1 MSHQLTFADSEFS
14 TKRRQTRKEIFLS
27 RMEQILPWQ
36 NMVEV
41 IEPFY
46 PKAGNGR
53 RPYPLETMLRIH
65 CMQHW
70 YNLSDGAMED
80 ALYEIASMR
89 LFARLSLDSALPD
102 RTTIMNFRHL
112 LEQHQLA
119 RQLFKTINR
128 WLAEAG
134 VMMTQGTLVDATII
148 EAPSSTKNKE
158 QQRDPEMHQTK
169 KGNQW
174 HFGMKAHIIFIRSA
188 SQRDIMSHQLTFADS
203 EFSTKRRQTRKEIF
217 LSRMEQILPW
227 QNMVEVIEPFYPK
240 AGNGRRPYPLET
252 MLRIHCMQHWYNLSD
267 GAMEDAL
274 YEIASMRLF
283 ARLSLDSALP
293 DRTTIMN
300 FRHLLEQHQ
309 LARQLFKTIN
319 RWLAEAGVMMTQGTL
334 VDATIIEAPS
344 STKNKEQQRDPEMH
358 QTKKGNQ
365 WHFGMKAHIGV
376 DAKSGL
382 THSLVT
388 TAANEHDLNQLGN
401 LLHGE
406 EQFVSA
412 DAGYQGAPQR
422 EELAEVDVDWLI
434 AERPG
439 KVKTLKQHPRK
450 NKTAINIEYMKA
462 SIRARVEH
470 PFRIIKRQFGFV
482 KARYKGLLKNDNQ
495 LAMLFTLAN
504 LFRVDQMI
512 RQWERSQ

>member
-14 TKRRQTRKEIFLS
+14 SKRRQTRKEIFLS

-148 EAPSSTKNKE
+148 EAPSSTKNK
-158 QQRDPEMHQTK
+158 
-169 KGNQW
+169 
-174 HFGMKAHIIFIRSA
+174 
-188 SQRDIMSHQLTFADS
+188 
-203 EFSTKRRQTRKEIF
+203 
-217 LSRMEQILPW
+217 
-227 QNMVEVIEPFYPK
+227 
-240 AGNGRRPYPLET
+240 
-252 MLRIHCMQHWYNLSD
+252 
-267 GAMEDAL
+267 
-274 YEIASMRLF
+274 
-283 ARLSLDSALP
+283 
-293 DRTTIMN
+293 
-300 FRHLLEQHQ
+300 
-309 LARQLFKTIN
+309 
-319 RWLAEAGVMMTQGTL
+319 
-334 VDATIIEAPS
+334 
-344 STKNKEQQRDPEMH
+344 
-358 QTKKGNQ
+358 
-365 WHFGMKAHIGV
+365 
-376 DAKSGL
+376 
-382 THSLVT
+382 
-388 TAANEHDLNQLGN
+388 
-401 LLHGE
+401 
-406 EQFVSA
+406 
-412 DAGYQGAPQR
+412 
-422 EELAEVDVDWLI
+422 
-434 AERPG
+434 
-439 KVKTLKQHPRK
+439 
-450 NKTAINIEYMKA
+450 TAINIEYMKA
-462 SIRARVEH
+462 SIRAKVEH

-504 LFRVDQMI
+504 LFRADQMI
-512 RQWERSQ
+512 RQWERSH

>member
-1 MSHQLTFADSEFS
+1 
-14 TKRRQTRKEIFLS
+14 
-27 RMEQILPWQ
+27 
-36 NMVEV
+36 MVEV

-119 RQLFKTINR
+119 RQLFKTISR

-174 HFGMKAHIIFIRSA
+174 HFGMKAHI
-188 SQRDIMSHQLTFADS
+188 
-203 EFSTKRRQTRKEIF
+203 
-217 LSRMEQILPW
+217 
-227 QNMVEVIEPFYPK
+227 
-240 AGNGRRPYPLET
+240 G
-252 MLRIHCMQHWYNLSD
+252 
-267 GAMEDAL
+267 
-274 YEIASMRLF
+274 
-283 ARLSLDSALP
+283 
-293 DRTTIMN
+293 
-300 FRHLLEQHQ
+300 
-309 LARQLFKTIN
+309 
-319 RWLAEAGVMMTQGTL
+319 
-334 VDATIIEAPS
+334 VDAKSGLTHSLVTTAANEHD
-344 STKNKEQQRDPEMH
+344 DPEMH

-439 KVKTLKQHPRK
+439 KVRTLKQHPRK

-462 SIRARVEH
+462 SIRAKVEH

-504 LFRVDQMI
+504 LFRADQMI
-512 RQWERSQ
+512 RQWERSH

>member
-1 MSHQLTFADSEFS
+1 MFVIWSAWNRVIMSHQLTFADSEFS
-14 TKRRQTRKEIFLS
+14 SKRRQTRKEIFLS

-134 VMMTQGTLVDATII
+134 VMMTQGTL
-148 EAPSSTKNKE
+148 
-158 QQRDPEMHQTK
+158 
-169 KGNQW
+169 
-174 HFGMKAHIIFIRSA
+174 
-188 SQRDIMSHQLTFADS
+188 
-203 EFSTKRRQTRKEIF
+203 
-217 LSRMEQILPW
+217 
-227 QNMVEVIEPFYPK
+227 
-240 AGNGRRPYPLET
+240 
-252 MLRIHCMQHWYNLSD
+252 
-267 GAMEDAL
+267 
-274 YEIASMRLF
+274 
-283 ARLSLDSALP
+283 
-293 DRTTIMN
+293 
-300 FRHLLEQHQ
+300 
-309 LARQLFKTIN
+309 
-319 RWLAEAGVMMTQGTL
+319 
-334 VDATIIEAPS
+334 
-344 STKNKEQQRDPEMH
+344 
-358 QTKKGNQ
+358 
-365 WHFGMKAHIGV
+365 V

-512 RQWERSQ
+512 RQWERSH

>member
-36 NMVEV
+36 NMTAV

-134 VMMTQGTLVDATII
+134 VMMT
-148 EAPSSTKNKE
+148 
-158 QQRDPEMHQTK
+158 H
-169 KGNQW
+169 
-174 HFGMKAHIIFIRSA
+174 
-188 SQRDIMSHQLTFADS
+188 
-203 EFSTKRRQTRKEIF
+203 
-217 LSRMEQILPW
+217 
-227 QNMVEVIEPFYPK
+227 
-240 AGNGRRPYPLET
+240 
-252 MLRIHCMQHWYNLSD
+252 
-267 GAMEDAL
+267 
-274 YEIASMRLF
+274 
-283 ARLSLDSALP
+283 
-293 DRTTIMN
+293 
-300 FRHLLEQHQ
+300 
-309 LARQLFKTIN
+309 
-319 RWLAEAGVMMTQGTL
+319 
-334 VDATIIEAPS
+334 
-344 STKNKEQQRDPEMH
+344 PEMH

-462 SIRARVEH
+462 SIRAKVEH

-512 RQWERSQ
+512 RQWERS

>member
-14 TKRRQTRKEIFLS
+14 SKRRQTRKEIFLS

-36 NMVEV
+36 NMT
-41 IEPFY
+41 
-46 PKAGNGR
+46 A
-53 RPYPLETMLRIH
+53 
-65 CMQHW
+65 
-70 YNLSDGAMED
+70 
-80 ALYEIASMR
+80 
-89 LFARLSLDSALPD
+89 
-102 RTTIMNFRHL
+102 
-112 LEQHQLA
+112 
-119 RQLFKTINR
+119 
-128 WLAEAG
+128 
-134 VMMTQGTLVDATII
+134 
-148 EAPSSTKNKE
+148 
-158 QQRDPEMHQTK
+158 
-169 KGNQW
+169 
-174 HFGMKAHIIFIRSA
+174 
-188 SQRDIMSHQLTFADS
+188 
-203 EFSTKRRQTRKEIF
+203 
-217 LSRMEQILPW
+217 
-227 QNMVEVIEPFYPK
+227 VIEPFYPK

-412 DAGYQGAPQR
+412 DAELPRSATARGAGRGGCGLADRRASRQGKNLEAASAQEQNGHQHRIHESQHPCQGGAPVSHHQAAVRLRESQIQGA
-422 EELAEVDVDWLI
+422 AE
-434 AERPG
+434 
-439 KVKTLKQHPRK
+439 
-450 NKTAINIEYMKA
+450 
-462 SIRARVEH
+462 
-470 PFRIIKRQFGFV
+470 KR
-482 KARYKGLLKNDNQ
+482 
-495 LAMLFTLAN
+495 
-504 LFRVDQMI
+504 
-512 RQWERSQ
+512 

>member
-14 TKRRQTRKEIFLS
+14 SKRRQTRKEIFLS

-89 LFARLSLDSALPD
+89 R
-102 RTTIMNFRHL
+102 
-112 LEQHQLA
+112 
-119 RQLFKTINR
+119 
-128 WLAEAG
+128 
-134 VMMTQGTLVDATII
+134 
-148 EAPSSTKNKE
+148 
-158 QQRDPEMHQTK
+158 
-169 KGNQW
+169 
-174 HFGMKAHIIFIRSA
+174 
-188 SQRDIMSHQLTFADS
+188 
-203 EFSTKRRQTRKEIF
+203 
-217 LSRMEQILPW
+217 
-227 QNMVEVIEPFYPK
+227 
-240 AGNGRRPYPLET
+240 
-252 MLRIHCMQHWYNLSD
+252 
-267 GAMEDAL
+267 
-274 YEIASMRLF
+274 F

-401 LLHGE
+401 LLDPEMHQTKKGNQWHFGMKAHIGVDAKSGLTHSLVTTAANEHDLNQLGNLLHGE

-439 KVKTLKQHPRK
+439 RVKTLKQHPRR

-504 LFRVDQMI
+504 LFRADQMI
-512 RQWERSQ
+512 RQWERSH